1 MVLAVGIGAF
11 GAILT
16 AAWEDVLEA
25 GPHPSHRA
33 SSRCLESAAL
43 AQSSASIRIGNSRT
57 RRPVAW
63 NAEIAMVQAADFG
76 KLHDPRRRQDQF
88 GKTSG
93 TPLGPQERRKFVSLR
108 RGVGTVILFGAFALG
123 GCASAIDG
131 QPASPAFTPQA
142 ECARNGGWWRHSMN
156 FCEYR

>member
-1 MVLAVGIGAF
+1 MVLAIGIGAF

-25 GPHPSHRA
+25 GLHPSHRA
-33 SSRCLESAAL
+33 SCRCLESAARL
-43 AQSSASIRIGNSRT
+43 MLRLSSL
-57 RRPVAW
+57 
-63 NAEIAMVQAADFG
+63 AEIAMVQAADFG
-76 KLHDPRRRQDQF
+76 KLHDPPRRQDQF
-88 GKTSG
+88 GKTSD
-93 TPLGPQERRKFVSLR
+93 TPLGPQERRRFVSLR
-108 RGVGTVILFGAFALG
+108 RGIGTVTLFGAFALG